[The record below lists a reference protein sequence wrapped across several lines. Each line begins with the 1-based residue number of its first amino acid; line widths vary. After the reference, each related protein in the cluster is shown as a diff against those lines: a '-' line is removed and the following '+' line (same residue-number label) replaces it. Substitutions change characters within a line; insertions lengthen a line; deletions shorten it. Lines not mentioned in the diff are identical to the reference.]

1 MLRISRIAR
10 IESVSSAK
18 SAAFLHMK
26 RFVFLILVFTMF
38 AGVAAAQS
46 EITLLAPGPL
56 RTPIDKIV
64 ANFQAKG
71 TYKVKVTYGTGLS
84 TRQSIAKG
92 EPLDVTLAVAPYYG
106 AIASG
111 SVDPKSATPVTSFL
125 MAVAVPKNAAK
136 PDISTPAAVKK
147 ALLSAKS
154 VGFVDP
160 DFGSAGQGATE
171 AISKL
176 GIFDQIATKSKVPN
190 GGGPVQR
197 GLESGELE
205 IGMLYL
211 SDMLPNNKITIVGV
225 LPKEIC
231 TPTAIVGFIS
241 KKANDPQG
249 ATALL
254 QYLASAEAQAIFKQ
268 AGFQPQLNITWDS
281 LRH

>member
-1 MLRISRIAR
+1 MKHVKHFFSTIFAFVLL
-10 IESVSSAK
+10 VGSA
-18 SAAFLHMK
+18 SA
-26 RFVFLILVFTMF
+26 
-38 AGVAAAQS
+38 QN
-46 EITLLAPGPL
+46 EITLLAPGPM

-71 TYKVKVTYGTGLS
+71 NYKVKVTYGTGLS

-106 AIASG
+106 AITSG

-136 PDISTPAAVKK
+136 PDISNAAAVKK
-147 ALLSAKS
+147 AFLSAKTI
-154 VGFVDP
+154 GFVDP

-176 GIFDQIATKSKVPN
+176 GIFDQIAAKSKVPN

-197 GLESGELE
+197 GLESGELD

-211 SDMLPNNKITIVGV
+211 SDMLPNKNINIVGV
-225 LPKEIC
+225 LPKDIC

-241 KKANDPQG
+241 KKASDPAG
-249 ATALL
+249 AKALL
-254 QYLASAEAQAIFKQ
+254 QYLASPEAQAIFKD
-268 AGFQPQLNITWDS
+268 AGYQPHS
-281 LRH
+281 

>member
-1 MLRISRIAR
+1 MR
-10 IESVSSAK
+10 
-18 SAAFLHMK
+18 
-26 RFVFLILVFTMF
+26 RFVFLILVFTSLLGI
-38 AGVAAAQS
+38 ARGQN
-46 EITLLAPGPL
+46 EITLLAPGPM

-136 PDISTPAAVKK
+136 PDISSPAAVKK

-154 VGFVDP
+154 IGFVDP

-176 GIFDQIATKSKVPN
+176 AIFDQIAMKSKVPN

-241 KKANDPQG
+241 KKASDPAG
-249 ATALL
+249 AKALL
-254 QYLASAEAQAIFKQ
+254 QYLASAEAQAIFKE
-268 AGFQPQLNITWDS
+268 AGFQPHS
-281 LRH
+281 